1 MNEKDKRMKLL
12 KFAEEVTGE
21 NVEYK
26 HKPRGAEDETW
37 DLLEVT
43 KPKYDKEGY
52 VTRHPVPYS
61 NRSNLAII
69 LETDSRFSTLA
80 YNDHSDQLL
89 WNNQIL
95 EDAAIE
101 EIGIMLERNYRY
113 KAADRAIKSAVVR
126 VCRQNIVEPIK
137 DYLEGLEWDTV
148 PRIYNILEGI
158 YHADFEPRYQ
168 KLIQTMSK
176 CFFISAVA
184 RQYDPGC
191 EVHSNLAV
199 ISTEKGVGKG
209 FSFKILAG
217 EEYFSNSP
225 LEIGTKKG
233 FMQIHQSGVWLW
245 EIAEMASLQGKSA
258 ELAKAFFTSAWDRY
272 VPSYAHFPVHKP
284 RRTLFP
290 LTANT
295 PEFLTDGSER
305 RIHPIRVKEGKKID
319 LQYLREHRDQL
330 WAEAVVLYKKG
341 IPWWF
346 VSINDKG
353 NPEKDNLGNYIPD
366 FELEKMLRQYQEI
379 FIIDDPWACTV
390 RDAVIQ
396 GGATTREI
404 MDRLKLPESTMHSGN
419 SKRIAQI
426 CRDLGYK
433 QMIIGGTR
441 TWKKR

>member
-1 MNEKDKRMKLL
+1 MTNKREKLL
-12 KFAEEVTGE
+12 QFASSVVGE
-21 NVEYK
+21 QVEYK
-26 HKPRGAEDETW
+26 YSPEGAEDLVW
-37 DLLEVT
+37 DLLET
-43 KPKYDKEGY
+43 SKPKFDKDGNI
-52 VTRHPVPYS
+52 TRYPVPY
-61 NRSNLAII
+61 NDRSNLALI
-69 LETDSRFSTLA
+69 LENDTRFSTLA

-89 WNNQIL
+89 WDGQIL
-95 EDAAIE
+95 SDPHIE

-113 KAADRAIKSAVVR
+113 KAPDRSIKSGVVR
-126 VCRQNIVEPIK
+126 VCRQNIIEPIK
-137 DYLEGLEWDTV
+137 DYLEGLEWDKEQ
-148 PRIYNILEGI
+148 RIYDILRSV
-158 YHADFEPRYQ
+158 YHADYDPEYET
-168 KLIQTMSK
+168 LIQAMGY

-184 RQYDPGC
+184 RIYEPGS

-199 ISTEKGVGKG
+199 ISPEKGVGKG

-272 VPSYAHFPVHKP
+272 VPSYAHFPVHKA

-319 LQYLREHRDQL
+319 LEYLREYRDQL
-330 WAEAVVLYKKG
+330 WAEAVALYKLG
-341 IPWWF
+341 VPWWF
-346 VSINDKG
+346 VARDSEGKPKKDKHG
-353 NPEKDNLGNYIPD
+353 NFIPD
-366 FELEKMLRQYQEI
+366 TALEQKLRDYQRI

-390 RDAVIQ
+390 DQALKNSNVS
-396 GGATTREI
+396 TRFI
-404 MDRLKLPESTMHSGN
+404 MEQLKLPESAMHTGN

-426 CRDLGYK
+426 CRDLGYRQK
-433 QMIIGGTR
+433 LIGG
-441 TWKKR
+441 KRLWGK